1 MGPWLRG
8 PLAAVYLSHF
18 LILTCFPVLVLSLH
32 CDWYCFQIQEAK
44 QVQTSLGHE
53 ALGCEGLEHK
63 GLGCEGLGCEGLGCE
78 GSGLHRPQPPGL
90 AAGPGVGNILGMCS
104 QLVSI

>member
-1 MGPWLRG
+1 M
-8 PLAAVYLSHF
+8 
-18 LILTCFPVLVLSLH
+18 
-32 CDWYCFQIQEAK
+32 
-44 QVQTSLGHE
+44 QTSLGHE

-63 GLGCEGLGCEGLGCE
+63 GLGCEGLGCE